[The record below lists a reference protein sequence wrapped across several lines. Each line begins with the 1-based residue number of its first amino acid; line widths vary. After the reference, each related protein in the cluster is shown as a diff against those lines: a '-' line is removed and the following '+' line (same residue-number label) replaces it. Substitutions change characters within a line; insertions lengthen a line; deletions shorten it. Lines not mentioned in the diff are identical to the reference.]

1 MKGQSKGRRNSLRV
15 VVDVS
20 TTCII
25 CIALMKIAETK
36 AANDGAFGA
45 WIAELDLPPS
55 AFNVQAVASVEVPK
69 GTRRTLFE
77 SICNRTSTA
86 DRSR

>member
-1 MKGQSKGRRNSLRV
+1 MRV

-36 AANDGAFGA
+36 AANNGALGD
-45 WIAELDLPPS
+45 WIAEHLPSLRLQCP
-55 AFNVQAVASVEVPK
+55 
-69 GTRRTLFE
+69 GRRE
-77 SICNRTSTA
+77 R
-86 DRSR
+86 